1 MKTLLNNEAARLE
14 ALLSY
19 QILDTEPEEPF
30 DALTRLAAYIC
41 QTPIALISLI
51 DANRQ
56 WFKSKIGLHATQTPR
71 NIAFCN
77 HAICAKRSSEAIAQ
91 SDVFIVTDALTDERF
106 ATNPLVTCDPYIR
119 FYAGVPL
126 ITSQGYALGT
136 LCVIDYVPR
145 ELDSQQIE
153 ALQAL
158 ASQVMTQLEQRC
170 TFAQLVYRTTTHRR
184 NEERLQLALNAAQ
197 MACWDWD
204 IQTNKVTWTKDHE
217 SLFGLALSS
226 FGSTYEAFLQC
237 VHPQD
242 RKLLEQAMA
251 RSLEERYYEHE
262 FRVVLPDNSIH
273 WLVSKGEVFFNDI
286 GKATRM
292 LGVVWDITAR
302 KQQEQQ
308 IREEATLLNESQDAI
323 LVLDTNGHISFCS
336 KSAEDLFGWSQSEA
350 ISPWLDAT
358 RITTKAD
365 ELLFEQASSEF
376 AQAQNITTEHGSW
389 HGELHLLTKSGKE
402 IIVQSRWTLL
412 LDEEQKPKSI
422 LIVNTDITDK
432 KKLEAQ
438 LLRTQRLESIGRLSS
453 GIAHDLNNIL
463 TPILLTA
470 QLLQTQL
477 YDQRSQ
483 RLLPILVNNAKRGA
497 NLVKQVLSF
506 ARGIEGKHTILQ
518 TRHLILEIQ
527 QILTEVFPK
536 SIEFDTDI
544 LPDLWTVSG
553 DATQLHQVLMNL
565 CINAC
570 DAMPE
575 GGTLNI
581 SAENL
586 VIDEH
591 YALMNIDAK
600 VGYYIVITVS
610 DTGLGI
616 PPEIIERIFEPFFT
630 TKELG
635 LGTGLGLS
643 TVIGIVKNHAGFV
656 NVYSEM
662 GKGTEFKVYL
672 PSSEKSEMQQHFQ
685 DLEGLAGDGELI
697 LVVDD
702 EAAIR
707 EITKLSLEAYN
718 YRVLTASDGVEALAT
733 YAQHQ
738 QEISAVLL
746 DMMMP
751 NMDGLTTIRTL
762 QKINSCIKIITMSG
776 LVSNARIAKETGI
789 GVKAFLSKPF
799 NTKELLQTLNAVKSR
814 NQRNQ

>member
-1 MKTLLNNEAARLE
+1 MKTLLNNKAARLE

-19 QILDTEPEEPF
+19 QILDTEPEESF

-41 QTPIALISLI
+41 QTPIALISLV
-51 DANRQ
+51 DENRQ

-71 NIAFCN
+71 HIAFCN

-106 ATNPLVTCDPYIR
+106 ATNPLVTYDPYIR
-119 FYAGVPL
+119 FDAGVPL

-145 ELDSQQIE
+145 ELDAQQIE

-158 ASQVMTQLEQRC
+158 GRQVMTQLEQRC

-184 NEERLQLALNAAQ
+184 NEERLQLALNAAH

-217 SLFGLALSS
+217 LLFGLGVSS
-226 FGSTYEAFLQC
+226 FGETIEAFLEC

-242 RKLLEQAMA
+242 RKLLDQAMT
-251 RSLEERYYEHE
+251 RSLEQRYYEHE

-273 WLVSKGEVFFNDI
+273 WIVSKGEVFLNEI

-292 LGVVWDITAR
+292 LGVVWDITDR

-308 IREEATLLNESQDAI
+308 IREEATLVNESQDAI
-323 LVLDTNGHISFCS
+323 LVLDTQGRITFCS
-336 KSAEDLFGWSQSEA
+336 KSAEDLFGWSQSELLA
-350 ISPWLDAT
+350 
-358 RITTKAD
+358 TKAD
-365 ELLFEQASSEF
+365 ELLFQQASSEF

-422 LIVNTDITDK
+422 LIVNTDITHQ

-438 LLRTQRLESIGRLSS
+438 LLDTQRLETIGRLSS

-477 YDQRSQ
+477 HDKRSQ

-518 TRHLILEIQ
+518 AKHLILEIQ

-536 SIEFDTDI
+536 SIELDTNI
-544 LPDLWTVSG
+544 SPDLWTVSG
-553 DATQLHQVLMNL
+553 DATQLYQVLLNL
-565 CINAC
+565 CINAR
-570 DAMPE
+570 DAMPD
-575 GGTLNI
+575 GGSLNI

-591 YALMNIDAK
+591 YALINVDAK

-610 DTGLGI
+610 DTGIGI
-616 PPEIIERIFEPFFT
+616 PPEIIDRIFEPFFT

-635 LGTGLGLS
+635 FGTGLGLS
-643 TVIGIVKNHAGFV
+643 TVIGIVKSHAGFV
-656 NVYSEM
+656 NVYSEI
-662 GKGTEFKVYL
+662 GKGTEFQVYL

-685 DLEGLAGDGELI
+685 DLEELAGDDELMH
-697 LVVDD
+697 
-702 EAAIR
+702 
-707 EITKLSLEAYN
+707 
-718 YRVLTASDGVEALAT
+718 GC
-733 YAQHQ
+733 
-738 QEISAVLL
+738 
-746 DMMMP
+746 
-751 NMDGLTTIRTL
+751 G
-762 QKINSCIKIITMSG
+762 
-776 LVSNARIAKETGI
+776 
-789 GVKAFLSKPF
+789 
-799 NTKELLQTLNAVKSR
+799 
-814 NQRNQ
+814 